1 MDRRS
6 RRSDWSWVGRLLNP
20 AAAAAVGAVV
30 ALVATAAVIYPLA
43 LHDWGNEARN
53 IATVADFYETAGT
66 VEAPDGLAEA
76 TSARQ
81 PSEYLRVVV
90 DTLVF
95 DPADPAADCRLHLR
109 GALHPDHAA
118 AEGED
123 ADTAAIEAVC
133 VDGQMAIGRFGSP
146 DMLVAAIPV
155 LAADG
160 RLVGVRVQR
169 TMPTAKPSLLAAIL
183 ERRALLALGVVM
195 VLSAVVGFLIGMV
208 ARAHLDSLRRVAMID
223 GLTGCLRR
231 EAFLDAADHALR
243 RARRSG
249 RPLSMLVIDVDRL
262 KQINDRFGHAGGDA
276 ALSLVSSS
284 MRSALRNSDFIGRI
298 GGDEFAAVLPEAG
311 IDEAAAI
318 AERARA
324 GIGVVHLALGGE
336 QAALSV
342 SIGLA
347 ELEDGE
353 TAEALIARA
362 DSKLYGAKFTRN
374 AIRS

>member
-1 MDRRS
+1 
-6 RRSDWSWVGRLLNP
+6 
-20 AAAAAVGAVV
+20 VGAVV